1 MTRILPVFGLCLD
14 GARPSFDGRRAGGM
28 ARLCTRLGHIALLL
42 VGMGGLSAVGTT
54 ASAAMPPG
62 SACNVVDVV
71 AHALPAIV
79 NITVVRVDNDDES
92 GDDKTVS
99 AASGDKSPP
108 NEHIAVFVG
117 AGEVIDPTGIIVTN
131 RHVIQ
136 GAAMIRVIFNDKT
149 EVPAKLI
156 AACSVVD
163 LALLKVDVPRP
174 LPTLKFANS
183 DKAELGQPVIA
194 VGNPLG
200 VGTSIST
207 GVISGLNRD
216 LMRTPFD
223 DFLQTDASI
232 NPGNSGGPLLD
243 CDGEIIGV
251 NTALLS
257 NNSSL
262 LGSIGLGF
270 ALPAN
275 DAKLVASK
283 LRYPDTDMPNWTG
296 LHLQDLTEKLATV
309 FGRPDMQGAIVTG
322 VEADS
327 PAAQANLLPGDIV
340 TGVDGH
346 AWPDSRAV
354 LRSIVSQPSRALVN
368 LDVWRKDHMMDVAV
382 QTAPW
387 PNMTALRSAILASP
401 EAVKQAEAEG
411 IGLHLAAISDQSRA
425 QYHLKDA
432 SGVLI
437 DQVIDG
443 SEASNMGLAPGLV
456 VEKVDM
462 QPVTTPEE
470 VQKAFAQGNPS
481 NGDFVALLVHGQYG
495 SKWVPLFVGHIN
507 LADLL
512 AVPDMA
518 LPPGGPGAERIAST
532 PPNKGESR
540 DVASPASPRQ

>member
-1 MTRILPVFGLCLD
+1 MTWIFPVFGPYRD
-14 GARPSFDGRRAGGM
+14 HAPPSPDGRRTSGM

-42 VGMGGLSAVGTT
+42 VGMGGLAAVGTA

-79 NITVVRVDNDDES
+79 NITVVRVDNDDEGS
-92 GDDKTVS
+92 DEKTVS
-99 AASGDKSPP
+99 AAAGDKSPP

-174 LPTLKFANS
+174 LPILHFANS

-223 DFLQTDASI
+223 DFMQTDASI

-243 CDGEIIGV
+243 CDGEIMGID
-251 NTALLS
+251 TALLS

-275 DAKLVASK
+275 DAKFVASK
-283 LRYPDTDMPNWTG
+283 LRYPDSDMPNWTG
-296 LHLQDLTEKLATV
+296 LHLQDLSSKLAAV
-309 FGRPDMQGAIVTG
+309 FGRPDMEGAIVTG
-322 VEADS
+322 VDANS
-327 PAAQANLLPGDIV
+327 PAAQANLHPGDIV
-340 TGVDGH
+340 VGVDGH

-354 LRSIVSQPSRALVN
+354 LRSIVTQPSRALVN

-382 QTAPW
+382 QTEPW
-387 PNMTALRSAILASP
+387 PNMAALRSSILASP
-401 EAVKQAEAEG
+401 EAVKQAESEG
-411 IGLHLAAISDQSRA
+411 IGLHLAAVTDQART

-443 SEASNMGLAPGLV
+443 SQASNMGLVPGQV
-456 VEKVDM
+456 IEEVGM
-462 QPVTTPEE
+462 QPVTAPDE
-470 VQKAFAQGNPS
+470 VQKALDQGNPS
-481 NGDFVALLVHGQYG
+481 NGDFVALLVRGQYG
-495 SKWVPLFVGHIN
+495 SRWVPLFVGHID

-512 AVPDMA
+512 AMPDMA
-518 LPPGGPGAERIAST
+518 LPPGGPGAERVAST

-540 DVASPASPRQ
+540 DVAAPAAPRQ